1 MNSNINCICLVFLHC
16 AFPNVYSKS
25 LGQHRQSHT
34 VCTFWCVLSDS
45 PQNAVMWGCE
55 ITQGC
60 STASPSPTRRGQ
72 PSPERCAPPSPPT
85 YASSSPC
92 HSSLAMYMG
101 RLCSLW
107 ATTKSSKV
115 RAAISRTLCS
125 SISSIFITISP
136 QFRVVHGQV
145 LLYVGH
151 HQILHMNLSC
161 KHFHFHFLFC
171 LFLAFE
177 KISSGGKCVILGG
190 GVVLFRGWRCAFL
203 GGGDVSNLGGG
214 DALG

>member
-1 MNSNINCICLVFLHC
+1 MCLDVSSNRQLEIMNSNINCICLVFLHC

-85 YASSSPC
+85 KTSSSQC
-92 HSSLAMYMG
+92 TMCTLYSFFSSRPSTVRHIL
-101 RLCSLW
+101 
-107 ATTKSSKV
+107 KSYY
-115 RAAISRTLCS
+115 RHTIQH
-125 SISSIFITISP
+125 IFVPTRSVERNI
-136 QFRVVHGQV
+136 
-145 LLYVGH
+145 
-151 HQILHMNLSC
+151 
-161 KHFHFHFLFC
+161 
-171 LFLAFE
+171 E
-177 KISSGGKCVILGG
+177 KI
-190 GVVLFRGWRCAFL
+190 
-203 GGGDVSNLGGG
+203 
-214 DALG
+214 

>member
-1 MNSNINCICLVFLHC
+1 
-16 AFPNVYSKS
+16 
-25 LGQHRQSHT
+25 
-34 VCTFWCVLSDS
+34 
-45 PQNAVMWGCE
+45 MWGCK

-92 HSSLAMYMG
+92 YSSLAMYMG

-125 SISSIFITISP
+125 SISSILYLFINSSL
-136 QFRVVHGQV
+136 QFGVAHGQV

-151 HQILHMNLSC
+151 HQVLHMNLGC
-161 KHFHFHFLFC
+161 KHSYFHFLFC
-171 LFLAFE
+171 RFLAFE
-177 KISSGGKCVILGG
+177 KISLGGKCVILGG
-190 GVVLFRGWRCAFL
+190 GVVLFRGWRCVKF
-203 GGGDVSNLGGG
+203 GGVEMRWDEVIHNLSNRAIRISGPTFSS
-214 DALG
+214 

>member
-1 MNSNINCICLVFLHC
+1 MLKKYKNTHFFASNSFQKYIFVLKGSVYNIQLMLKYHAVGKYENLKGLDETIQSCI
-16 AFPNVYSKS
+16 
-25 LGQHRQSHT
+25 

-101 RLCSLW
+101 RLCSLR

-125 SISSIFITISP
+125 SILYLFINSS
-136 QFRVVHGQV
+136 
-145 LLYVGH
+145 L
-151 HQILHMNLSC
+151 
-161 KHFHFHFLFC
+161 
-171 LFLAFE
+171 
-177 KISSGGKCVILGG
+177 
-190 GVVLFRGWRCAFL
+190 
-203 GGGDVSNLGGG
+203 
-214 DALG
+214 

>member
-1 MNSNINCICLVFLHC
+1 
-16 AFPNVYSKS
+16 
-25 LGQHRQSHT
+25 
-34 VCTFWCVLSDS
+34 
-45 PQNAVMWGCE
+45 
-55 ITQGC
+55 
-60 STASPSPTRRGQ
+60 
-72 PSPERCAPPSPPT
+72 
-85 YASSSPC
+85 
-92 HSSLAMYMG
+92 MG
-101 RLCSLW
+101 RFCSMW

-151 HQILHMNLSC
+151 HQVLHMNLSC

-171 LFLAFE
+171 RFLAFE
-177 KISSGGKCVILGG
+177 KISLGGKCVILGG

-214 DALG
+214 DVLGWSDTKPVFVWFFSAVCPKMDSQTVYTWRCIITLVAFVWLFSTVYFQMFLQNMAQSK